1 MDLYRDRATGAY
13 PLTPDTLAARH
24 PGFGFPAG
32 TWGQP
37 ILDFLGVD
45 PVHPAPAPT
54 PPDDDHAVREAAPV
68 LTAKGHW
75 EQAWEV
81 FDIREVLTPEQV
93 TDLNANIAAKERAAA
108 EALIAAIGTAV
119 QAHLDAEA
127 RTRRY
132 DGILS
137 ACTYATSTV
146 PTFQAEGQAC
156 VAWRDAVWAKC
167 HELLAEVQS
176 GKRAP
181 LTPAEVVA
189 LLPAPEWPNTPS

>member
-1 MDLYRDRATGAY
+1 M
-13 PLTPDTLAARH
+13 
-24 PGFGFPAG
+24 
-32 TWGQP
+32 
-37 ILDFLGVD
+37 
-45 PVHPAPAPT
+45 
-54 PPDDDHAVREAAPV
+54 REAAPV

-81 FDIREVLTPEQV
+81 FDVRAGLTPEQLS
-93 TDLNANIAAKERAAA
+93 DLNARIAAEDRAAV
-108 EALIAAIGTAV
+108 EALVAAVGTAV

-146 PTFQAEGQAC
+146 PSFRVEGETC

-176 GKRAP
+176 GKRKP

-189 LLPAPEWPNTPS
+189 LLPAPEWPNTLS